1 MSALTKL
8 SAETSQVL
16 KENKTQMD
24 KLENN
29 MGQIDSKV
37 QDLGVALAKTSR
49 FDTRIQNDS
58 QAVLTKV
65 SEKCVQI
72 ENLVLNTVAKGK
84 ETIISKKEAMGNK
97 DNVETDKTDKREDA
111 PKRANQRSVKKN
123 PKVTWVGTSLSKAL
137 DEEKFEND
145 ANVDLTVEKAYC
157 IAEEGRYKNK
167 NFAAIVPKIVER
179 GDIDTLVLQTGSI
192 EITNVDVNKAMMDAT
207 KDIKVYKKDW
217 YEKAEK
223 DSTKLFSIA
232 EDAIAK
238 DPHLN
243 VIIVKRPPRFDRAS
257 KDISGIKSQLSKFSN
272 HVYDQLWLKNGSPS
286 RIHIVE
292 LELDCENSQYLK
304 DIIYGQPQSPKYDGI
319 HLVGNAASRHFTY
332 RAVQVMLPI
341 VNPSFKPMKQ
351 FSSLRQNFRAKI
363 RTSENV
369 QLPAERV
376 KQDNSHTNCE
386 QAQYQR
392 QSGRSSHGVK
402 SSNRRTSYADTVKG
416 KQGNVYNTS
425 NIWEH
430 LNC

>member
-1 MSALTKL
+1 MMQTLILLLRKPT
-8 SAETSQVL
+8 VL
-16 KENKTQMD
+16 Q
-24 KLENN
+24 
-29 MGQIDSKV
+29 
-37 QDLGVALAKTSR
+37 
-49 FDTRIQNDS
+49 
-58 QAVLTKV
+58 
-65 SEKCVQI
+65 
-72 ENLVLNTVAKGK
+72 
-84 ETIISKKEAMGNK
+84 KK
-97 DNVETDKTDKREDA
+97 
-111 PKRANQRSVKKN
+111 
-123 PKVTWVGTSLSKAL
+123 
-137 DEEKFEND
+137 
-145 ANVDLTVEKAYC
+145 
-157 IAEEGRYKNK
+157 
-167 NFAAIVPKIVER
+167 AAIKTAATVPKIVER

-238 DPHLN
+238 DPHLI

-292 LELDCENSQYLK
+292 LELGCENSQYLK

-351 FSSLRQNFRAKI
+351 FSSLRQNFRAKV

-369 QLPAERV
+369 QLPAEWV
-376 KQDNSHTNCE
+376 KHDNSHTNCE

-392 QSGRSSHGVK
+392 QSGRGGQGVK
-402 SSNRRTSYADTVKG
+402 SSNRKISDCPQTQYQHRRTSYADTVKG
-416 KQGNVYNTS
+416 KQGNVFKKS

-430 LNC
+430 LNY